1 MWELIVSPVTSIIR
15 DVLKRIL
22 PPEKMS
28 EEEKAKLEQELTLAV
43 MQQDWQRFEKE
54 IQDRISAR
62 ELAKSELEK
71 GNAFTNILAATH
83 RPIWSFVTL
92 GLFVWSIVSGQ
103 FGLPPVELT
112 DIHKSIMQ
120 TVIIFYFGGRSI
132 EKAITTIK
140 GN

>member
-120 TVIIFYFGGRSI
+120 TIIIFYFGGRSI